1 LRFLLSV
8 ENSGYARWL
17 RAGDAEE
24 DKGAVHLA
32 AHLLDENERIVS
44 WYHAGA
50 FLPTNVMPNDAVDL
64 EIAVRA
70 PETPGSYT
78 VEFDMVAE
86 HVTWFE
92 DQGSSTLRHPLI
104 VA

>member
-1 LRFLLSV
+1 
-8 ENSGYARWL
+8 
-17 RAGDAEE
+17 
-24 DKGAVHLA
+24 
-32 AHLLDENERIVS
+32 
-44 WYHAGA
+44 
-50 FLPTNVMPNDAVDL
+50 MPNDAVDL